1 MKPNY
6 FPKELG
12 CGLVVPV
19 MPFVRHWLIMVY
31 ISYNQIDCDATP
43 SYCDELLAC
52 AFTECSRYLRLYK
65 PFCA

>member
-12 CGLVVPV
+12 CGLVAPV

-43 SYCDELLAC
+43 SYRDELSAC
-52 AFTECSRYLRLYK
+52 AFTECSNDWVVI
-65 PFCA
+65 